1 MNRFIVNFKKKLNS
15 KFSIKIKITLWYMI
29 LMTGLIIIFL
39 GTIFYISNNL
49 VRNSA
54 YANLKDIVDKSFM
67 QITYK
72 KNNLEIDDD
81 LETLTGNIQ
90 LSIFNKDKEF
100 IYGNSPLNFDF
111 DDTLTDNG
119 EIKIV
124 KNLNKRWY
132 IYETKKIYD
141 GYGELWIRGVVES
154 SVIEYTLE
162 TIIFISLISLPFF
175 LFFTGLTGYIILKN
189 SFKPI
194 EQIRDA
200 AQEIN
205 NGNDLTKR
213 INLGDGTNEV
223 YTLANTFDT
232 MFDKLQT
239 SFDNEVQFTSDVSH
253 ELRTSISVIMSQ
265 SEYGKEYISSIEES
279 KNIFDIIFKESKKM
293 SILVSQ
299 LLILARM
306 DKGHQK
312 INLEEVEIGELIEI
326 SIESQKLLAKEKNI
340 EIISNIQENI
350 YSLVDETMIMRVF
363 NNLISNSISYGK
375 ENGYIRVYLYKDE
388 NNIITKIEDN
398 GIGISKENLEKI
410 WIRFFQVDPSR
421 TTENSGLGLSMV
433 KSILEAHKGHI
444 SVESE
449 LNKGTTF
456 TLYLP
461 ILMNK

>member
-1 MNRFIVNFKKKLNS
+1 
-15 KFSIKIKITLWYMI
+15 MI
-29 LMTGLIIIFL
+29 QCL
-39 GTIFYISNNL
+39 
-49 VRNSA
+49 
-54 YANLKDIVDKSFM
+54 
-67 QITYK
+67 
-72 KNNLEIDDD
+72 
-81 LETLTGNIQ
+81 
-90 LSIFNKDKEF
+90 
-100 IYGNSPLNFDF
+100 
-111 DDTLTDNG
+111 
-119 EIKIV
+119 
-124 KNLNKRWY
+124 
-132 IYETKKIYD
+132 
-141 GYGELWIRGVVES
+141 
-154 SVIEYTLE
+154 
-162 TIIFISLISLPFF
+162 
-175 LFFTGLTGYIILKN
+175 
-189 SFKPI
+189 
-194 EQIRDA
+194 
-200 AQEIN
+200 
-205 NGNDLTKR
+205 
-213 INLGDGTNEV
+213 
-223 YTLANTFDT
+223 
-232 MFDKLQT
+232 KLQT

-253 ELRTSISVIMSQ
+253 ELRTPISVIMSQ
-265 SEYGKEYISSIEES
+265 SEYGKKCISSIEES